1 MDYGTG
7 NLRSVVKAF
16 EFLGSKVQV
25 FQSPD
30 GIGEMDALLIFP
42 GQGTFDQCM
51 ESLRKTGFDEK
62 IRDWIEEGK
71 PYFGICLGLQ
81 VLFNNSEEGELEGL
95 GIFSGQVKRFPTQK
109 ALKIPHMGWN
119 SMGWNLSNKDT
130 LRQGLVDGDQF
141 YFVHSYFVTE
151 VSKKVV
157 CFQTSYGS
165 PFVSGIYSGKCLLL
179 NFIQRKVK
187 RKVYNYI
194 GTFLKKLSRIGSN
207 RFYSHSNIPKMPE
220 SADLRLNDQSYP
232 LPILTGTEK
241 EHAIDISQ
249 LRKLSKFITHDDG
262 YGNTGSCESSIT
274 FIDGDKGIY
283 AIEDMIFPIWPRSPT
298 FWKLAIF

>member
-1 MDYGTG
+1 
-7 NLRSVVKAF
+7 
-16 EFLGSKVQV
+16 
-25 FQSPD
+25 
-30 GIGEMDALLIFP
+30 
-42 GQGTFDQCM
+42 M

-119 SMGWNLSNKDT
+119 SVNWNLSNKDT

-151 VSKKVV
+151 VSKKW
-157 CFQTSYGS
+157 
-165 PFVSGIYSGKCLLL
+165 FVSKLPMDPHSLVEFTLGNVLLL

-241 EHAIDISQ
+241 EQAIDISQ
-249 LRKLSKFITHDDG
+249 LRKLSKFITFDDG

-274 FIDGDKGIY
+274 FIDGDKGILRY
-283 AIEDMIFPIWPRSPT
+283 RGYDISDLAEKSN

>member
-1 MDYGTG
+1 MTKSRNIGVVDYGTG

-30 GIGEMDALLIFP
+30 GIGEMDALIFP

-81 VLFNNSEEGELEGL
+81 VLFDNSEEGELKGL

-119 SMGWNLSNKDT
+119 SVNWNLSNEDT

-165 PFVSGIYSGKCLLL
+165 PFVSGIYSGKCVATQFHPEKSQTKGLQLYR
-179 NFIQRKVK
+179 NF
-187 RKVYNYI
+187 
-194 GTFLKKLSRIGSN
+194 L
-207 RFYSHSNIPKMPE
+207 
-220 SADLRLNDQSYP
+220 
-232 LPILTGTEK
+232 EK
-241 EHAIDISQ
+241 IV
-249 LRKLSKFITHDDG
+249 
-262 YGNTGSCESSIT
+262 
-274 FIDGDKGIY
+274 
-283 AIEDMIFPIWPRSPT
+283 
-298 FWKLAIF
+298 